1 MQGLLDVGGGQE
13 RVVLKRVKA
22 RVQGADEMVQME
34 HLINVRGWRRGRGG
48 GSRVIWGTPVIRAHT
63 SPTSESRR
71 QPLHARLQ
79 SSIDGHSDSSQSTQ
93 HPTGLRVQSCARLNR

>member
-1 MQGLLDVGGGQE
+1 MALTTTHNHSNPLAMQGLLDVGGGQE

-48 GSRVIWGTPVIRAHT
+48 GQPCDLGHASDQGAH
-63 SPTSESRR
+63 
-71 QPLHARLQ
+71 QPNKRIAPAAAACASAKQHRW
-79 SSIDGHSDSSQSTQ
+79 TQ
-93 HPTGLRVQSCARLNR
+93 